1 MAWPGLKSKCRSTNA
16 KSLAHSKLFHGASN
30 SRKNEELSAKNGILW
45 ENTVSYR
52 TTKFSLP
59 PKAMDLYF
67 PLTFT
72 QSLSCLW
79 LQKTEHL
86 FVVVK
91 EFIILGV
98 CYILH
103 YNKSWH
109 CFVFWE
115 EGIETARSYP
125 LVHPWNAC
133 NGQGWVRSGTESEM
147 QARSPMW
154 EAGTQV
160 LEPADSQGMYWQDA
174 GIRNQSQVLNSAAE
188 PRG

>member
-1 MAWPGLKSKCRSTNA
+1 MTGLKFKCRSTDA
-16 KSLAHSKLFHGASN
+16 RSLPHSKLFHGASN
-30 SRKNEELSAKNGILW
+30 SRKNEVLSAKNGILW

-59 PKAMDLYF
+59 LKVMGLYF

-72 QSLSCLW
+72 KSLSCLW

-98 CYILH
+98 CYILY

-115 EGIETARSYP
+115 EGHIDSKLFPTGSP
-125 LVHPWNAC
+125 LKCLQWPGLGQEWNPSQKC
-133 NGQGWVRSGTESEM
+133 EPGLPCGKLEPKYLSLQTPRVCTDRTLESGTK
-147 QARSPMW
+147 ARW
-154 EAGTQV
+154 
-160 LEPADSQGMYWQDA
+160 
-174 GIRNQSQVLNSAAE
+174 
-188 PRG
+188 